1 MKPLCF
7 ILPQISGFIK
17 YFENNKRNMSLSAD
31 DIVILKYKKT
41 WKKIKKIFSV
51 EFDSQLV
58 YDEKYINNKNL

>member
-1 MKPLCF
+1 
-7 ILPQISGFIK
+7 
-17 YFENNKRNMSLSAD
+17 MSLSAV
-31 DIVILKYKKT
+31 DIVILKYNKT

>member
-1 MKPLCF
+1 
-7 ILPQISGFIK
+7 
-17 YFENNKRNMSLSAD
+17 MSLSAD